1 MREMILRRFMTK
13 QQDLGNNQRYS
24 CAAV

>member
-1 MREMILRRFMTK
+1 MILRHFMTK
-13 QQDLGNNQRYS
+13 QQDLENNQRYS